1 MNKKVFSIIIPSYN
15 CENLIEQT
23 LKSVIQQDNSLY
35 ECIVVDGLSEDNT
48 INILKQ
54 YSNLYE
60 NIRYISEKDNG
71 IYDAMNKGIDLARGQ
86 YLYFIGAGD
95 RLFDDV
101 LKRINANINS
111 EDIIYGNTYMEFEK
125 KMQGRRVKKS
135 DLIYEMLCHQGIF
148 YNRNVFDLIGKYEE
162 KYRVVADNILN
173 KKIFANDTLVKKYV
187 DIDIANYLGG
197 GVSQQINIVSEFNTE
212 DEYVNELIKI
222 FGEEYFGDLYKY
234 CKNIDGKRIIA
245 WGNGG
250 EFKKAN
256 SYKSV
261 KINYFVKSNIKEK
274 EIFEGKDVLSKEEL
288 LNENKDNIFIF
299 VYSAY
304 YYVEI
309 REWLENNQFEEF
321 KNFMLVTKEILM
333 ILNKLNIY

>member
-1 MNKKVFSIIIPSYN
+1 MNKKIFSIIIPSYN

-23 LKSVIQQDNSLY
+23 LKSIIQQDKSLY
-35 ECIVVDGLSEDNT
+35 ECIVVDGLSKDNT
-48 INILKQ
+48 VNILEK

-71 IYDAMNKGIDLARGQ
+71 IYDAMNKGIDLAKGQ

-95 RLFDDV
+95 RLFDDA
-101 LKRINANINS
+101 LKMINDNINC

-125 KMQGRRVKKS
+125 KKQGKRVRKS

-148 YNRNVFDLIGKYEE
+148 YNRNVFDLVGKYEK
-162 KYRVVADNILN
+162 KYRIVADNILN
-173 KKIFANDTLVKKYV
+173 KKIFADDTLVKKYV
-187 DIDIANYLGG
+187 DIDIAHYLGG
-197 GVSQQINIVSEFNTE
+197 GVSQQIDIVSEFNNE
-212 DEYVNELIKI
+212 DEYVNELIEI
-222 FGEEYFGDLYKY
+222 FGEEYLKKLYRC
-234 CKNIDGKRIIA
+234 CKNINDKRIIA

-250 EFKKAN
+250 EFRKAN
-256 SYKSV
+256 LYKSV
-261 KINYFVKSNIKEK
+261 KIDYFVKSNIEKK
-274 EIFEGKDVLSKEEL
+274 EIFKGKNVLGREEL
-288 LNENKDNIFIF
+288 LNENKDNVFIF

-309 REWLENNQFEEF
+309 REWLENNQFDEF

-333 ILNKLNIY
+333 ILNKLKIY